1 MIITL
6 SKAAGFSQTLRA
18 VTEKAGAVVLGHNL
32 SCSTIE
38 EQNAAMVA
46 VAKLNRRVQKPMV
59 YFVIRLSAGERLSAS
74 DWRKLTRQYLKGMG
88 YTDNQYLLV
97 RHTAPATHDQ
107 VHVVVNRV
115 RRSSGK
121 VVSLE
126 GDYYQS
132 RSLARELEA
141 TFNLRPV
148 WGDLGPLKQRRR
160 GDDGM
165 LRVLPSEIEHR
176 RMASQALRSMV
187 NEGLLVSQ
195 DLDQFVDFLEARGV
209 KVELKRERGKSEG
222 ITFSYDQERF
232 SGSQLG
238 TGYSLPKLR
247 RAWEDAAV
255 PESA

>member
-1 MIITL
+1 MIITQ
-6 SKAAGFSQTLRA
+6 SKAAGFARTLRS
-18 VTEKAGAVVLGHNL
+18 VTEQPGAVVLGHNL
-32 SCSTIE
+32 ACSTIE

-46 VAKLNRRVQKPMV
+46 VAQLNRRVQKPMV
-59 YFVIRLSAGERLSAS
+59 HYVISLAPGERLSAS
-74 DWRKLTRQYLKGMG
+74 DWRKLVRHYLKGMG
-88 YTDNQYLLV
+88 YSDNHYLLV
-97 RHTAPATHDQ
+97 RHSESANHDQ

-121 VVSLE
+121 AVSLN

-132 RSLARELEA
+132 RLLARELEG
-141 TFNLRPV
+141 TFKLRPV
-148 WGDLGPLKQRRR
+148 RGDLGPLKQRRR

-165 LRVLPSEIEHR
+165 LRALPSEVKHR
-176 RMASQALRSMV
+176 KLARQALRSLV
-187 NEGLLVSQ
+187 NEGLLLSE
-195 DLDQFVDFLEARGV
+195 DLDQFVHFLEARGV
-209 KVELKRERGKSEG
+209 NVELKRERGKSEG

-232 SGSQLG
+232 SGSELG